1 MALSDLLLN
10 KTSTPGLWFVKSR
23 NISEDISQIIYDL
36 AVSGALFLEIY
47 TSDKE
52 RIVNSVISRITQD
65 LKRNASSP
73 NERLWIEDD
82 LSYYYE
88 YGTFS
93 LWWENELNDYLPGGV
108 FGEGQVWIHD
118 YDSLFIENSE
128 RETIL
133 LDDIN
138 TLNTLNYVTMEGA
151 LQHAARR
158 ALQEKKSVFVF
169 VYDNPYNLTNEFIRN
184 RLISM

>member
-1 MALSDLLLN
+1 M
-10 KTSTPGLWFVKSR
+10 
-23 NISEDISQIIYDL
+23 
-36 AVSGALFLEIY
+36 
-47 TSDKE
+47 
-52 RIVNSVISRITQD
+52 
-65 LKRNASSP
+65 
-73 NERLWIEDD
+73 
-82 LSYYYE
+82 
-88 YGTFS
+88 
-93 LWWENELNDYLPGGV
+93 
-108 FGEGQVWIHD
+108 WIHD

-128 RETIL
+128 RERIL

>member
-1 MALSDLLLN
+1 M
-10 KTSTPGLWFVKSR
+10 
-23 NISEDISQIIYDL
+23 

-47 TSDKE
+47 TSNKE
-52 RIVNSVISRITQD
+52 RIINSVISRITQD
-65 LKRNASSP
+65 LKRSVSSTD
-73 NERLWIEDD
+73 ERLWIEND

-88 YGTFS
+88 CGSF
-93 LWWENELNDYLPGGV
+93 WIENELNDYLPGGV
-108 FGEGQVWIHD
+108 FGEGHVWIHD

-151 LQHAARR
+151 LQHDARR

-169 VYDNPYNLTNEFIRN
+169 VYDNPYKLTNEFIRN

>member
-10 KTSTPGLWFVKSR
+10 KLSTPGRWFIKSR
-23 NISEDISQIIYDL
+23 TISEDISQIIYDL

-47 TSDKE
+47 TSNKE
-52 RIVNSVISRITQD
+52 RIINSVISRITQD
-65 LKRNASSP
+65 LKRSVSSTD
-73 NERLWIEDD
+73 ERLWIEND

-88 YGTFS
+88 CGSF
-93 LWWENELNDYLPGGV
+93 WIENELNDYLPGGV
-108 FGEGQVWIHD
+108 FWEGQVWIHD

-138 TLNTLNYVTMEGA
+138 TLYTQSYISLEGA
-151 LQHAARR
+151 LRHTARR

-169 VYDNPYNLTNEFIRN
+169 VNDNPSNLTNEFIRN
-184 RLISM
+184 RLINV

>member
-108 FGEGQVWIHD
+108 FWRVKCGFMIMTH
-118 YDSLFIENSE
+118 SLLRTAKE
-128 RETIL
+128 RRYFLMIL
-133 LDDIN
+133 
-138 TLNTLNYVTMEGA
+138 T
-151 LQHAARR
+151 R
-158 ALQEKKSVFVF
+158 
-169 VYDNPYNLTNEFIRN
+169 
-184 RLISM
+184 